1 MNIYITG
8 VAGLVGSNLAKWLI
22 RTGHTVKGCDILI
35 GGYEDNIPETIEWSK
50 TDICDTEQM
59 QKELEGSDVVIHTAA
74 LPYEGLSV
82 FSPALITQNI
92 VGGTTSVASA
102 AIQNN
107 VKRFIFCSS
116 MARYG
121 SQVPPFTENLTK
133 KPVDPYGMAKA
144 QAEDMLFLLSDIHG
158 LEVTV
163 AVPHNIIGVGQ
174 RYTDPYRN
182 VAAIMINSTIK
193 NEKIYVYGDGHQKR
207 SFSDIS
213 DCVKALTHIAESD
226 RNLNRE
232 VYNIGPD
239 KNEITINNLAEYVSI
254 VTDLS
259 PEIIHIPDRPHEV
272 KNAYCSSDKIKR
284 EFNYNA
290 TMPLITTLT
299 QMTDWIYT
307 RGSQAFDYHLPI
319 EITNKKEL
327 PQTWKDQLF

>member
-1 MNIYITG
+1 
-8 VAGLVGSNLAKWLI
+8 
-22 RTGHTVKGCDILI
+22 
-35 GGYEDNIPETIEWSK
+35 
-50 TDICDTEQM
+50 
-59 QKELEGSDVVIHTAA
+59 
-74 LPYEGLSV
+74 
-82 FSPALITQNI
+82 
-92 VGGTTSVASA
+92 
-102 AIQNN
+102 
-107 VKRFIFCSS
+107 
-116 MARYG
+116 
-121 SQVPPFTENLTK
+121 
-133 KPVDPYGMAKA
+133 
-144 QAEDMLFLLSDIHG
+144 
-158 LEVTV
+158 
-163 AVPHNIIGVGQ
+163 
-174 RYTDPYRN
+174 
-182 VAAIMINSTIK
+182 MINSTIK

-307 RGSQAFDYHLPI
+307 RGSSTRPSSH
-319 EITNKKEL
+319 K
-327 PQTWKDQLF
+327 

>member
-8 VAGLVGSNLAKWLI
+8 VAGLVGSNLARLLS
-22 RTGHTVKGCDILI
+22 RRNHVVKGCDILI
-35 GGYEDNIPETIEWSK
+35 GGYEDNIPEEIEWSK
-50 TDICDTEQM
+50 TDICDTKQM
-59 QKELEGSDVVIHTAA
+59 EKELEGIDVVIHTAA

-193 NEKIYVYGDGHQKR
+193 NKKIYIYGDGHQKR

-226 RNLNRE
+226 RKLNKE

-239 KNEITINNLAEYVSI
+239 KNEITINNLSEYVSI

-259 PEIIHIPDRPHEV
+259 PEIIYVPDRPHEV

-290 TMPLITTLT
+290 TVPLVATLT
-299 QMTDWIYT
+299 QMTKWIFT
-307 RGSQAFDYHLPI
+307 RGSHEFDYHLPI